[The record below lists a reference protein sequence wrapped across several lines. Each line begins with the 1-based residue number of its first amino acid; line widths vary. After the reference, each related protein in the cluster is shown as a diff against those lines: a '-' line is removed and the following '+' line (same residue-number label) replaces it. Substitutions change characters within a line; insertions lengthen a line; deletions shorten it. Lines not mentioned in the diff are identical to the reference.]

1 MPQAIDIR
9 PANAADMSAV
19 AKLIAANFDRAMPE
33 HSPSI
38 REKFKEHSSAEILTG
53 QLAWKEIYVVTS
65 AGEIVATG
73 ALADFGTPDAP
84 KWSVSNFFVQPERHG
99 QKIGQTLLRFLI
111 AEARKKDVDT
121 LHVPSSRTAL
131 RFYQHYGFVC
141 DGAQPA
147 ADVALEITWMTL
159 ALPRQSESERNSNP
173 G

>member
-1 MPQAIDIR
+1 MPQPIDIR
-9 PANAADMSAV
+9 PAGAADMNAV
-19 AKLIAANFDRAMPE
+19 AALIAANFDRAMPE
-33 HSPSI
+33 HSPSV
-38 REKFKEHSSAEILTG
+38 RETFKEHSSAEVLTG
-53 QLAWKEIYVVTS
+53 QLAWKEVYVVTS

-73 ALADFGTPDAP
+73 ALANFGTPDAP

-141 DGAQPA
+141 DEVQPE

-159 ALPRQSESERNSNP
+159 ALQKQSESGRD
-173 G
+173 